1 MGSSPTSPEV
11 DPLDFPLCFPTLNT
25 QWFTD
30 LQAAINGYHGST
42 SAQVPP
48 ELQTLIDAAYGD
60 IALLKSTITSQLAF
74 LGPLQA
80 LMGAPE
86 ADLAKIVTWIS
97 DFINAV
103 LAPMIAPI
111 AKFNAQLMAI
121 EGQVT
126 ATTAAI
132 EGLASANNWTINIPG
147 TDPFCT
153 LGAAPSAMR
162 EAA

>member
-1 MGSSPTSPEV
+1 MGSSPTSPEI
-11 DPLDFPLCFPTLNT
+11 DPLSMPLCFPTLNT

-30 LQAAINGYHGST
+30 LQAQINAYHGST
-42 SAQVPP
+42 NAQVPP
-48 ELQTLIDAAYGD
+48 ELQKLIDAAYGD

-80 LMGAPE
+80 LLAAPA

-97 DFINAV
+97 DYINAA
-103 LAPMIAPI
+103 LLPMVAPI
-111 AKFNAQLMAI
+111 AKFNAQLMAL
-121 EGQVT
+121 EGQLA

-132 EGLASANNWTINIPG
+132 ESLASANGWSINIPG
-147 TDPFCT
+147 TDPFCN
-153 LGAAPSAMR
+153 LGTPPGSMR

>member
-1 MGSSPTSPEV
+1 M
-11 DPLDFPLCFPTLNT
+11 PLCFPTLNT

-30 LQAAINGYHGST
+30 LQAQINGYHGST
-42 SAQVPP
+42 AAQVPP
-48 ELQTLIDAAYGD
+48 ELQKLIDAAYGD

-80 LMGAPE
+80 LMSAPA

-97 DFINAV
+97 SYISTV
-103 LAPMIAPI
+103 LTPMIAPI
-111 AKFNAQLMAI
+111 AKYNAQLMAI
-121 EGQVT
+121 EGQLA

-132 EGLASANNWTINIPG
+132 EGLASANGWSINIPG
-147 TDPFCT
+147 TAPFCN
-153 LGAAPSAMR
+153 LGSPPGAMR